1 MLRISHFFL
10 IGICLILSACI
21 RDDVEYGEV
30 GILPGDYLPEFQ
42 VKLND
47 GSILSTSDL
56 LGKVSVLVFFHTGCP
71 DCQQELP
78 VIQTLY
84 NRYQENPFVA
94 IYCISREEPASE
106 IRDYW
111 QIHKFTLPYSAQE
124 SRNVYNLFSHQG
136 IPQVYVSD
144 TNLQVYSTYSD
155 NPIAGLDD
163 LVKDIEGLIVDSEQ

>member
-42 VKLND
+42 VELND

-71 DCQQELP
+71 DCQQEFP
-78 VIQTLY
+78 VIQT
-84 NRYQENPFVA
+84 
-94 IYCISREEPASE
+94 
-106 IRDYW
+106 
-111 QIHKFTLPYSAQE
+111 
-124 SRNVYNLFSHQG
+124 
-136 IPQVYVSD
+136 
-144 TNLQVYSTYSD
+144 
-155 NPIAGLDD
+155 
-163 LVKDIEGLIVDSEQ
+163 